1 MFCLGDP
8 CTISSQVEID
18 EAIRL
23 YEVNND
29 SEITIHSKLNF
40 KPNFFF
46 LYIYVLINLFIFLQ
60 FFQVCQLHQAF
71 YAWEKTRVF
80 TDVEL
85 EDGESFTELMV
96 IYFKQNVSI
105 A

>member
-1 MFCLGDP
+1 M
-8 CTISSQVEID
+8 
-18 EAIRL
+18 
-23 YEVNND
+23 
-29 SEITIHSKLNF
+29 
-40 KPNFFF
+40 
-46 LYIYVLINLFIFLQ
+46 LINLFIFLQ